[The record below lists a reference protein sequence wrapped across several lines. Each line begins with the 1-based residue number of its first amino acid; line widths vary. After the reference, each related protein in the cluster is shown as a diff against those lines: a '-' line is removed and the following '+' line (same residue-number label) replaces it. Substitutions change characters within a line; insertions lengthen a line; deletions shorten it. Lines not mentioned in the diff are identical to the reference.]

1 MYFYRRIATESQLT
15 FRAGLPTR
23 WAEDPLLGQFT
34 NHRELIQEL
43 RSSSA
48 VADGLAVALVREGS
62 PEASLLL
69 VHAST
74 PLVLGWTKR
83 DWAFFDDVVVE
94 VAIVVGELQLEAD
107 LEYKRRPLHYLVD
120 LAADRVKK
128 RRVRGRDL
136 EPIADDDPAWDRPS
150 AEPGPEELA
159 VGHMAID
166 DVRRALVALPPR
178 RMAEAVANWNTVVE
192 LMGRS
197 NAQAERNRLSHS
209 RLRLRLCLEPLLVA

>member
-1 MYFYRRIATESQLT
+1 MYLYRRIAADSQLV

-23 WAEDPLLGQFT
+23 WADDPLFSQFST
-34 NHRELIQEL
+34 HRDLIQEL

-48 VADGLAVALVREGS
+48 LADELTVTLLREGS

-83 DWAFFDDVVVE
+83 DWGYFDDVVVE
-94 VAIVVGELQLEAD
+94 IAIVVGELRLEED
-107 LEYKRRPLHYLVD
+107 LEFKRRPLHYLVD
-120 LAADRVKK
+120 LAADRVRK
-128 RRVRGRDL
+128 RRVRSRDL
-136 EPIADDDPAWDRPS
+136 EPIADHDPAWDRPCQ
-150 AEPGPEELA
+150 EPGPEELV

>member
-1 MYFYRRIATESQLT
+1 MYLYRRIAADSQLA

-23 WAEDPLLGQFT
+23 WANDPLLRRFSS
-34 NHRELIQEL
+34 HRDLIQEL

-48 VADGLAVALVREGS
+48 LADELTVTLLHEGS

-83 DWAFFDDVVVE
+83 DWGYFDDVVVE
-94 VAIVVGELQLEAD
+94 VAIVVGEFRLEED
-107 LEYKRRPLHYLVD
+107 LEFRRHPLHCLVD
-120 LAADRVKK
+120 LAADRVRK
-128 RRVRGRDL
+128 RRVRSRDL
-136 EPIADDDPAWDRPS
+136 EPIPGHDPAWDRPCQ
-150 AEPGPEELA
+150 EPGPEELA

-166 DVRRALVALPPR
+166 DVRRALVTLPPR
-178 RMAEAVANWNTVVE
+178 RMAEAVTNWNTVVE

-209 RLRLRLCLEPLLVA
+209 RQRLRLCLEPLLVA

>member
-1 MYFYRRIATESQLT
+1 MYLYRRIAAESQLA
-15 FRAGLPTR
+15 FRAGLPNR
-23 WAEDPLLGQFT
+23 WARDPLLGQFSS
-34 NHRELIQEL
+34 HRDLIQEL
-43 RSSSA
+43 RSASEI
-48 VADGLAVALVREGS
+48 ADGLTVALVREGS

-74 PLVLGWTKR
+74 PLILGWTKR
-83 DWAFFDDVVVE
+83 DWGFFDDVVVE

-136 EPIADDDPAWDRPS
+136 EPIPDTDQAWERPC
-150 AEPGPEELA
+150 ATPGPEELA
-159 VGHMAID
+159 IGHLAID

-178 RMAEAVANWNTVVE
+178 RMAEAVANWNAVVE

-209 RLRLRLCLEPLLVA
+209 RQRLRLCLEPLLVA